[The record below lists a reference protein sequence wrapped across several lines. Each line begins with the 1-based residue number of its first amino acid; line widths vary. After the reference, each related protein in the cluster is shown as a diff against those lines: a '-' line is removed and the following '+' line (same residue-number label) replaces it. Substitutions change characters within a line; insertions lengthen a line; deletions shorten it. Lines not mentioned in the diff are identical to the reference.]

1 MELERKKNVGEKKNK
16 DDEFNTIEQSDMASN
31 VIIEELSGEDG
42 DVLCITC
49 DVFIIH
55 VQDMQITHPT
65 YKMKWKVAILRKQN
79 RVGDKAVI
87 AEVQATS
94 L

>member
-1 MELERKKNVGEKKNK
+1 MELERKKNVGENKNK
-16 DDEFNTIEQSDMASN
+16 DDKFNTTEKANMASN
-31 VIIEELSGEDG
+31 VTIEDLSGEDG
-42 DVLCITC
+42 DVLCITH
-49 DVFIIH
+49 DAFIAH
-55 VQDMQITHPT
+55 VQMQITHPT